1 MRSETY
7 DIYGQD
13 VIKDDFNTVGVGVV
27 RRGEYAT
34 ETGGFRLCASGLATS
49 VQIL

>member
-13 VIKDDFNTVGVGVV
+13 VIEDDFNTVGGCEKRQV
-27 RRGEYAT
+27 
-34 ETGGFRLCASGLATS
+34 CN
-49 VQIL
+49 